1 MPTVITLTT
10 PSDEVVITGTGVYEG
25 PTYDKLVGWYGVD
38 ADLRF
43 EKRPSAPGS
52 FAPVRSYANERA
64 VSVEGQYFGSSV
76 ADALTMRE
84 RLLGLYADGEP
95 VTMTVVDDLR
105 STSREVYIADVKM
118 PWSARQEFRYT
129 IDAVAADPRRYGQ
142 PGSDSTGLRAPGDG
156 LAFPLTFALDF
167 GAVGE
172 DGRVTIVN
180 GGNAATS
187 SEFTVGGGEM
197 LDGFVL
203 ANVETGQRIT
213 YIGPVAAGTTV
224 VIDTALRTA
233 FINGTSPGS
242 RYLSAPQWWDVPAK
256 ATRSVQLLARGPVT
270 GSPTLTAV
278 TASAYY

>member
-1 MPTVITLTT
+1 MGTTITLA
-10 PSDEVVITGTGVYEG
+10 SDTDTLVITGDDPNAGA
-25 PTYDKLVGWYGVD
+25 TYDKLDGWYEVD

-43 EKRPSAPGS
+43 EKRPSAPGA
-52 FAPVRSYANERA
+52 FAPVKAFSNERTI
-64 VSVEGQYFGSSV
+64 SVEGQYFGTSF

-84 RLLGLYADGEP
+84 RLTGMYNDGAA

-105 STSREVYIADVKM
+105 STTRKVHVEAVSI
-118 PWSARQEFRYT
+118 PWTIRQEFKWS
-129 IDAVAADPRRYGQ
+129 IDVKAADPRRYA
-142 PGSDSTGLRAPGDG
+142 PAGSDSTGLRAPGDG